1 MTIYEFFIILKS
13 IFPPA
18 SSYIWK
24 GGNPMDG
31 EDRFKELFRRI
42 VELYQLSPETA
53 EELLQRILRIL
64 AEGDTKE
71 PPS

>member
-1 MTIYEFFIILKS
+1 
-13 IFPPA
+13 
-18 SSYIWK
+18 
-24 GGNPMDG
+24 MDG